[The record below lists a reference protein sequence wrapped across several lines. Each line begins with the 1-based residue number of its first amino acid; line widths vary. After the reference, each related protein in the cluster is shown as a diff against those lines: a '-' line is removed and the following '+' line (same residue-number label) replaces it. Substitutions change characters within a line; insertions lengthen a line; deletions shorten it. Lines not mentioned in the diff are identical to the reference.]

1 MKKAEIISVTN
12 GAVVQYVEYDTESIE
27 PRIFGIE
34 HTFIKDG
41 KIILRVILLNVVIKY
56 K

>member
-12 GAVVQYVEYDTESIE
+12 GAVVQYVEYDTELIDHHD
-27 PRIFGIE
+27 FGIK

-41 KIILRVILLNVVIKY
+41 KIILRVILLNVMIKY